1 MDGGEL
7 GSMDGDL
14 QLATGPSAPA
24 PAGDGGPAP
33 ITILIADDHPLFRE
47 GLRRAL
53 DLAAG
58 LVVVGEAAD
67 GEACLAAAE
76 RIRPAVVLVDLSMPG
91 PGGREVVRRL
101 KEIHPNGKV
110 VVLTI
115 HDGEQDLLDAVRAGA
130 DGYILKDVEPSELVR
145 AIRACWRGERYLQQ
159 GLGGKLMQGLERIA
173 TAMTGGG
180 PQSLLSEREWAVL
193 QLLAEGCSNRDI
205 GARLFISEKTVKNH
219 ASSLFRKLGA
229 RDRTQA
235 VVEAV
240 KRGWIRLS

>member
-1 MDGGEL
+1 MDGEVRMAARGV
-7 GSMDGDL
+7 
-14 QLATGPSAPA
+14 PA
-24 PAGDGGPAP
+24 PADDGRPER
-33 ITILIADDHPLFRE
+33 IRVLIADDHPLFRE

-58 LVVVGEAAD
+58 LAVVGEAAD
-67 GEACLAAAE
+67 GEGCLAAAS
-76 RIRPAVVLVDLSMPG
+76 RLQPHVVLVDLSMPG
-91 PGGREVVRRL
+91 PGGIEVVRRL
-101 KEIHPNGKV
+101 KEARPDTRV

-115 HDGEQDLLDAVRAGA
+115 HDGEQELLDSVRAGA
-130 DGYILKDVEPSELVR
+130 DGYILKDVEPSELIR
-145 AIRACWRGERYLQQ
+145 AIRACWRGERYLQA

-173 TAMTGGG
+173 ASAGGG
-180 PQSLLSEREWAVL
+180 PQAVLSEREWAVL
-193 QLLAEGCSNRDI
+193 QLLAQGCSNRDI
-205 GARLFISEKTVKNH
+205 GSRLFISEKTVKNH

>member
-1 MDGGEL
+1 MT
-7 GSMDGDL
+7 GSMDGDA
-14 QLATGPSAPA
+14 QMVAGPRAPA
-24 PAGDGGPAP
+24 DAGGEGPDK
-33 ITILIADDHPLFRE
+33 ISILIADDHPLFRE

-53 DLAAG
+53 DLAMG
-58 LVVVGEAAD
+58 LAVVGEAAD
-67 GEACLAAAE
+67 GEACLAAAQ
-76 RIRPAVVLVDLSMPG
+76 RLRPQVVLVDLSMPG
-91 PGGREVVRRL
+91 PGGTEVVRRL
-101 KEIHPNGKV
+101 KEVHPKGRV

-173 TAMTGGG
+173 TTIAGG
-180 PQSLLSEREWAVL
+180 PQTVLSDREWAVL